1 VSNGCCSA
9 GVTASRHHRA
19 SRPWRYR
26 SRSFR
31 DGSIAALRDLREAIR
46 LKDRLT
52 ADLDRALAT
61 KPERRLSDDEIADAF
76 IAGRGAAA

>member
-1 VSNGCCSA
+1 LE
-9 GVTASRHHRA
+9 H
-19 SRPWRYR
+19 
-26 SRSFR
+26 